1 VPIVTDELAWVRR
14 LRRDTE
20 VAPGFLESE
29 RSRLMA
35 TTNGK
40 TAPVQNPPPG
50 VPQIVPQLP
59 YEDVLAAVD
68 FLERAFGFR
77 EREEARLEHQGG
89 VHTEMEL
96 GTGRIMLGGP
106 GGHGTFP
113 PKGGGNPSVHLTV
126 YVDDVDAHFA
136 RARAAGAR
144 IVEEPQDK
152 FWGDRCYEAI
162 DLEGHR
168 WRFHQHTGRTFAFSE
183 YD

>member
-1 VPIVTDELAWVRR
+1 VTDVSDELDRVRR
-14 LRRDTE
+14 LRRDTD
-20 VAPGFLESE
+20 VTPGILERE

-35 TTNGK
+35 TTAGE
-40 TAPVQNPPPG
+40 TPPVTSPPPG
-50 VPQIVPQLP
+50 VPQIIPQLP
-59 YEDVLAAVD
+59 YENVVAAVD

-77 EREEARLEHQGG
+77 ELEHARIEHPGG

-113 PKGGGNPSVHLTV
+113 PKGSGNPTLHLTV
-126 YVDDVDAHFA
+126 YVADVDSHCEL
-136 RARAAGAR
+136 ARAAGAT
-144 IVEEPQDK
+144 ILDDPADK

-168 WRFHQHTGRTFAFSE
+168 WRFHQHTGRTFEF
-183 YD
+183 DPRD